1 MIYPKG
7 ISGGGDVF
15 INGNTVY
22 HSANINTQVY
32 DWNTYTPA
40 PFKSAEATVAN
51 APTTGEYYYGTSLR
65 FHRSSDT
72 YFADIVSGLYSDR
85 LFYRRHDDTGYKNWL
100 EIYHTGN
107 LAPVTL
113 NTEQY
118 ITANKTFVGG
128 INGFVKQASKANPTE
143 QPVFINGT
151 GGATLGESAA
161 IGFHNPGRNYSSIV
175 YHDGLFKFMNSVMG
189 GYDGIIAST
198 ANFTNLTTSYL
209 PKHSASGLA
218 NSIIFDN
225 GTNVGIGTTDP
236 TTTLDVAGTGRFTG
250 TVTAP
255 TFIGSLSGTA
265 TNASALNS
273 KSSTYYTDYDER
285 TLGNSV
291 NFNNIT
297 YDFQNRPFI
306 VSPVYP
312 QNYTGQTNT
321 PFIDYGQMITFGG
334 LGAVFPFQLAV
345 SDAGKMAF
353 RCKYRPTNNTVIDSS

>member
-189 GYDGIIAST
+189 GYNGIIAST
-198 ANFTNLTTSYL
+198 GNFTNLTANYI
-209 PKHSASGLA
+209 PKHSASGLT
-218 NSIIFDN
+218 NSLIYDN
-225 GTNVGIGTTDP
+225 GTNVSIGEQNSGVLFNVVGYTTYPVARFAQGSAWNDTNYALYVDGYSYLNGFRINGDDPQRGLYAKSNRQLGFATEAAAITFTTQASAERMRITANGDVGIGTTNP
-236 TTTLDVAGTGRFTG
+236 TNRL
-250 TVTAP
+250 TV
-255 TFIGSLSGTA
+255 
-265 TNASALNS
+265 S
-273 KSSTYYTDYDER
+273 KSLGTSDYA
-285 TLGNSV
+285 SV
-291 NFNNIT
+291 AQ
-297 YDFQNRPFI
+297 YD
-306 VSPVYP
+306 
-312 QNYTGQTNT
+312 
-321 PFIDYGQMITFGG
+321 
-334 LGAVFPFQLAV
+334 
-345 SDAGKMAF
+345 
-353 RCKYRPTNNTVIDSS
+353 